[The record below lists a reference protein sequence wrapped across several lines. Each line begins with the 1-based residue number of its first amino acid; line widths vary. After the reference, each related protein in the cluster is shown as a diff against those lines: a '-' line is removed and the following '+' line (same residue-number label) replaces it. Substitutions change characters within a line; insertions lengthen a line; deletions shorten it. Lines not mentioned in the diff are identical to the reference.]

1 MFFLLELT
9 GDVGSDSFNAS
20 KVRKELSASNGKP
33 VDVMIDS
40 FGGYLNEGLSIS
52 GAFRDH
58 GQVTVHLRGMIASA
72 ATIASMGAK
81 KISMAPEA
89 LYLVHKAS
97 LTFLD
102 WASRNADQLED
113 FISELQH
120 TKENLDAMDK
130 AIAQTYASRCKKP
143 VADLL
148 ELMKG
153 ERWLSAQETLEWGFI
168 DEIQSPVESSETE
181 KPDKARAAAISA
193 QVKALVSPAP
203 ITREVADQIVAH
215 GLPLPPVAIIEPDL
229 KNESLFDRIKNNIVS
244 PIVSAISSLKSSEK
258 MPNQTSN
265 SQDPQNTN
273 PAPQNN
279 ASPVN
284 TTQDNST
291 QAQTP
296 AQEPQP
302 QSQSPQNSAVD
313 DLAALRA
320 ENERLRAQLAAAPG
334 AVTKDV
340 TAQAVAPKAQTPDS
354 PFAQYLRT
362 CKTAQDLYDRIP

>member
-1 MFFLLELT
+1 MYFLLELT
-9 GDVGSDSFNAS
+9 GDVGSESFNAS

-168 DEIQSPVESSETE
+168 DEIQSSDESSVDESGNSG
-181 KPDKARAAAISA
+181 AASGAA
-193 QVKALVSPAP
+193 GVKAQAKTAS
-203 ITREVADQIVAH
+203 ISREVADRIVAL
-215 GLPLPPVAIIEPDL
+215 GLPMPPVSVIEPA
-229 KNESLFDRIKNNIVS
+229 VS
-244 PIVSAISSLKSSEK
+244 NDSVFNRLLHNFVNPIVSAISSLKSSEK

-265 SQDPQNTN
+265 SQDPQNSN

-334 AVTKDV
+334 AVTQNV
-340 TAQAVAPKAQTPDS
+340 TAQAVATKAQTPDS